1 MSTTAPTAAASEQQR
16 RAQID
21 VTEAATDEVRE
32 FAHDVD
38 GPLHLERR
46 GGRTYLVAHDGR

>member
-1 MSTTAPTAAASEQQR
+1 MSTTTPTAAASEQR

-21 VTEAATDEVRE
+21 VTEAATDEVRD